1 MRAAKVPR
9 NLSHRTRLPI
19 GKQIERGDLRIV
31 VAVEVPKK
39 LSKEQREALE
49 RFSKASGEEIN

>member
-1 MRAAKVPR
+1 
-9 NLSHRTRLPI
+9 
-19 GKQIERGDLRIV
+19 
-31 VAVEVPKK
+31 VPKK

>member
-1 MRAAKVPR
+1 VRRP
-9 NLSHRTRLPI
+9 S
-19 GKQIERGDLRIV
+19 QRGDLRIV